1 MKAIVVALGSTLM
14 LAGCTSDG
22 GNWTPT
28 RYIDTPAGQAEQ
40 ARIRAHIAS
49 EQARQA
55 PIIAERKRREAAI
68 SACQERNW
76 KRKHSAQLYRQT
88 HYEFEVCS

>member
-1 MKAIVVALGSTLM
+1 MKAIVVALGGTLM
-14 LAGCTSDG
+14 FAGCTSS

-55 PIIAERKRREAAI
+55 PIIAERKRREASI

-76 KRKHSAQLYRQT
+76 KRKHTAQLNLRDR
-88 HYEFEVCS
+88 YEYEVCS

>member
-1 MKAIVVALGSTLM
+1 MKAVLIALGSALA
-14 LAGCTSDG
+14 LAGCTSS

-28 RYIDTPAGQAEQ
+28 RYIDTPGGQAEQ

-55 PIIAERKRREAAI
+55 PIIAERKRREAEIAD
-68 SACQERNW
+68 CQQRNW
-76 KRKHSAQLYRQT
+76 KRKHTAQLYMKDR
-88 HYEFEVCS
+88 YDFEVCS

>member
-1 MKAIVVALGSTLM
+1 MKAIVVALGSAM
-14 LAGCTSDG
+14 ALAGCTSS

-40 ARIRAHIAS
+40 ARIKAHIAA

-76 KRKHSAQLYRQT
+76 KRRHTAQLYMKDR
-88 HYEFEVCS
+88 YEFEVCS